1 MNKQLEEVLEVME
14 RALKNDLCI
23 KWYDDNLDF
32 TTKHTKFNNKEN
44 FIEISVYHI
53 PGFDNVEYC
62 LYKNKIR
69 KTESCA
75 ATKIKNELAEN
86 FLKSVA
92 EYLRTPNASWLKIEK
107 ILDFYENKFDG
118 LYKIKYRGDDY
129 YDLIAKLE

>member
-1 MNKQLEEVLEVME
+1 MNKQLEKVLKTME

-23 KWYDDNLDF
+23 KWCNDNLD
-32 TTKHTKFNNKEN
+32 TTKKYTKFNDKEN
-44 FIEISVYHI
+44 FIEISIYLV
-53 PGFDNVEYC
+53 PDFDNVEYC
-62 LYKNKIR
+62 LYKNKIK

-107 ILDFYENKFDG
+107 ILDFYENKFNA

-129 YDLIAKLE
+129 YKLIAELE